1 MDLLRIFYFIILLFI
16 FFCWF
21 GFIGCMRDCKREFLF
36 DNIDLPTMLA
46 A

>member
-1 MDLLRIFYFIILLFI
+1 MERLEHGLAKDLF
-16 FFCWF
+16 F
-21 GFIGCMRDCKREFLF
+21 GFGSVGCVRDCKGEFLF